1 VLAGG
6 VKFQHW
12 AYILQTYGF
21 NNVYPLSYITVGH

>member
-21 NNVYPLSYITVGH
+21 NTTEEKSN